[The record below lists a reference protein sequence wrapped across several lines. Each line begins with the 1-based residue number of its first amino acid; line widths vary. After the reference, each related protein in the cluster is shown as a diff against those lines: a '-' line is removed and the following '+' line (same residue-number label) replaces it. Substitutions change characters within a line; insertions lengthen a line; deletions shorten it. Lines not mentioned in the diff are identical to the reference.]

1 MYIMGDL
8 TAGIDSYFWLTGA
21 GIVFG
26 SLGLLI
32 RYSYKSKCKSVK
44 VCCIKIVRDIE
55 SEEREDMA
63 EMKQSTPTERK
74 SLSIVT

>member
-1 MYIMGDL
+1 MADL
-8 TAGIDSYFWLTGA
+8 SQGIDSYFWLAVG
-21 GIVFG
+21 GLLFG
-26 SLGLLI
+26 SIGLLI
-32 RYSYKSKCKSVK
+32 RYSYKSKCRSVK

>member
-1 MYIMGDL
+1 MGDL
-8 TAGIDSYFWLTGA
+8 TAGMDSYFFLTAA
-21 GIVFG
+21 GLVFG
-26 SLGLLI
+26 SIGLLI
-32 RYSYKSKCKSVK
+32 RYSYKSKCRSIKL
-44 VCCIKIVRDIE
+44 CCIEIVRDIE